1 MSDTPRT
8 DKHEDGRIGSPLDLS
23 EYERVLQ
30 FARTLERENAEL
42 LEALKDAQA
51 SIKALLDPEF
61 NSPRVRMDIEMRL
74 KVLLTQ
80 LGEK

>member
-30 FARTLERENAEL
+30 FARTLERENTELITFARQVAQTTYDEGFKERIDAEL
-42 LEALKDAQA
+42 LLAK
-51 SIKALLDPEF
+51 
-61 NSPRVRMDIEMRL
+61 
-74 KVLLTQ
+74 
-80 LGEK
+80 LGER

>member
-42 LEALKDAQA
+42 VEALRAWLPENPADDGTQDAA
-51 SIKALLDPEF
+51 MRALLA
-61 NSPRVRMDIEMRL
+61 
-74 KVLLTQ
+74 K

>member
-42 LEALKDAQA
+42 VEALQA
-51 SIKALLDPEF
+51 IRKMTEGATGGMHGDIYVLAVTALA
-61 NSPRVRMDIEMRL
+61 
-74 KVLLTQ
+74 K
-80 LGEK
+80 LGEA